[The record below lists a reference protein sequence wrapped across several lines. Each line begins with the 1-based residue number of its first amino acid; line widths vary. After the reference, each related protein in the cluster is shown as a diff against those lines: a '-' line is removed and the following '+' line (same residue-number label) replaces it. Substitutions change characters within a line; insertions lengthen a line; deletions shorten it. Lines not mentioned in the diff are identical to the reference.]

1 MCSGCLIDFLVENGE
16 PLDPEDKDK
25 ILRVDDGKWKSKNLT
40 TGHLPLSLLAL
51 SCQSQVNDDRL
62 S

>member
-1 MCSGCLIDFLVENGE
+1 MENGE
-16 PLDPEDKDK
+16 PLNPKDKDK
-25 ILRVDDGKWKSKNLT
+25 RLRVDDGKWKSKNLT
-40 TGHLPLSLLAL
+40 AGHLPLSLLAL